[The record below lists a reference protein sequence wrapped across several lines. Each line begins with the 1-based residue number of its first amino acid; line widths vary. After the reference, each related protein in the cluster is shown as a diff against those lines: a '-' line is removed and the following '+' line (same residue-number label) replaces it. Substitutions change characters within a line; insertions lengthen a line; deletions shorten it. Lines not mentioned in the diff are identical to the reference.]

1 MASDAIAGDLRDRLS
16 QRQPSIRL
24 LTDQRADR
32 IDDFISTAIGDSNS
46 QNHPGIG
53 CCGLGGGTDRVAQR
67 AGQEVEFSD
76 RPHPNA
82 TVVDV
87 RAIGERGDLRF
98 YRSKDTRDL
107 LERPIAIICREY
119 PQCHGGNSKLPTP
132 VEHIMEP
139 ARTEGIDFTGIGHAA
154 SLGVSPV
161 PVKNDAVLLWNRR
174 AADLA
179 VQTTLLVSL

>member
-87 RAIGERGDLRF
+87 RVIGERGDLRF
-98 YRSKDTRDL
+98 YRSKDTRGRSRL
-107 LERPIAIICREY
+107 SVENTHSVTAGTASSPH
-119 PQCHGGNSKLPTP
+119 QSSTSSSLPAP
-132 VEHIMEP
+132 KE
-139 ARTEGIDFTGIGHAA
+139 
-154 SLGVSPV
+154 
-161 PVKNDAVLLWNRR
+161 
-174 AADLA
+174 
-179 VQTTLLVSL
+179 